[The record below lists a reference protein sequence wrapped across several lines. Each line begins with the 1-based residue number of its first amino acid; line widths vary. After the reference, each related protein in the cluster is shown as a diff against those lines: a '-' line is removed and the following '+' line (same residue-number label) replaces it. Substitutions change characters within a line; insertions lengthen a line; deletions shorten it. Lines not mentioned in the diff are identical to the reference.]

1 MLPVDATLAD
11 LLKEP
16 ERKPRLLV
24 VDDQPTNIQVLYRV
38 FADDCQVFMATSGE
52 QALHT
57 AREEAPD
64 VILLDVMMP
73 DMDGY
78 EVCRQLKQDSA
89 TRDIPILFVTAH
101 HEAQEEARGL
111 ACGAVDF
118 ITKPIHPAVVRAR
131 VHTHLTLQRQT
142 EVLKRL
148 VFIDALTHAFNRRY
162 FDERLAE
169 EWGRAQRTGR
179 PLGLILID
187 VDYFKQFNDVNGHQR
202 GDDALRQ
209 VAQALKGTILRPSD
223 VVCRYGGE
231 EFACLLPDTDLD
243 GALQVAQRMK
253 LAVRDLAIGHPAS
266 AVAEVLTIS
275 AGVAVRTPTSRGDA
289 AALLALADAQLYRAK
304 AEGRAHA
311 PWRTCASMKSMKV
324 DAARV

>member
-78 EVCRQLKQDSA
+78 EVCRQLKQDNA

-304 AEGRAHA
+304 AEGRARVCHA
-311 PWRTCASMKSMKV
+311 V
-324 DAARV
+324 LD

>member
-89 TRDIPILFVTAH
+89 TRDIPVLFVTAH

-209 VAQALKGTILRPSD
+209 VAQALKGTILRPGD

-231 EFACLLPDTDLD
+231 EFACLLPETDLD

-304 AEGRAHA
+304 AEGRARVCHA
-311 PWRTCASMKSMKV
+311 V
-324 DAARV
+324 LD

>member
-131 VHTHLTLQRQT
+131 VHTHLTLKRQT
-142 EVLKRL
+142 DVLKRL
-148 VFIDALTHAFNRRY
+148 VFIDALTHVFNRRY
-162 FDERLAE
+162 FDERLTD
-169 EWGRAQRTGR
+169 EWGRAQRTGK
-179 PLGLILID
+179 PLCLILID
-187 VDYFKQFNDVNGHQR
+187 VDFFKQFNDMNGHQR

-209 VAQALKGTILRPSD
+209 VAHALKAATLRPGD

-231 EFACLLPDTDLD
+231 EFACLLPNTDLD

-253 LAVRDLAIGHPAS
+253 LAVRELAIAHTAS
-266 AVAEVLTIS
+266 GVAEVLTIS
-275 AGVAVRTPTSRGDA
+275 AGLAVRPPASDRDA
-289 AALLALADAQLYRAK
+289 AALVALADAQLYRAK
-304 AEGRAHA
+304 AEGRARVCHA
-311 PWRTCASMKSMKV
+311 V
-324 DAARV
+324 LD

>member
-187 VDYFKQFNDVNGHQR
+187 VDFFKQFNDVNGHQR

-209 VAQALKGTILRPSD
+209 VAQALQETILRPGD

-266 AVAEVLTIS
+266 AVDQVLTIS

-304 AEGRAHA
+304 AEGRARVCHA
-311 PWRTCASMKSMKV
+311 V
-324 DAARV
+324 LD

>member
-89 TRDIPILFVTAH
+89 TRDIPVLFVTAH

-209 VAQALKGTILRPSD
+209 VAQALQETILRPGD

-304 AEGRAHA
+304 AEGRARVCHA
-311 PWRTCASMKSMKV
+311 V
-324 DAARV
+324 LD

>member
-89 TRDIPILFVTAH
+89 TRDIPVLFVTAH

-169 EWGRAQRTGR
+169 EWARAQRTGR

-209 VAQALKGTILRPSD
+209 VAQALKGTILRPGD

-304 AEGRAHA
+304 AEGRARVCHA
-311 PWRTCASMKSMKV
+311 V
-324 DAARV
+324 LD

>member
-1 MLPVDATLAD
+1 MLPVDAALAD

-209 VAQALKGTILRPSD
+209 VAQALKGTILRPGD

-304 AEGRAHA
+304 AEGRARVCHA
-311 PWRTCASMKSMKV
+311 V
-324 DAARV
+324 LD

>member
-209 VAQALKGTILRPSD
+209 VAQALKGTILRPGD

-253 LAVRDLAIGHPAS
+253 LAVRELAIGHPAS
-266 AVAEVLTIS
+266 AVDQVLTIS

-304 AEGRAHA
+304 AEGRARVCHA
-311 PWRTCASMKSMKV
+311 V
-324 DAARV
+324 LD

>member
-209 VAQALKGTILRPSD
+209 VAQALKGTILRPGD

>member
-169 EWGRAQRTGR
+169 AWGRAQRTGR

-209 VAQALKGTILRPSD
+209 VAQALKGTILRPGD

-275 AGVAVRTPTSRGDA
+275 AGVAVRTPTSGGDA

-304 AEGRAHA
+304 AEGRARVCHA
-311 PWRTCASMKSMKV
+311 V
-324 DAARV
+324 LD

>member
-89 TRDIPILFVTAH
+89 TRDIPVLFVTAH

-169 EWGRAQRTGR
+169 EWGRARRTGR

-209 VAQALKGTILRPSD
+209 VAQALKGTILRPGD

-253 LAVRDLAIGHPAS
+253 LAVRELAIGHPAS

-304 AEGRAHA
+304 AEGRARVCHA
-311 PWRTCASMKSMKV
+311 V
-324 DAARV
+324 LD

>member
-169 EWGRAQRTGR
+169 AWGRAQRTGR

-231 EFACLLPDTDLD
+231 EFACLLPDTNLD

-275 AGVAVRTPTSRGDA
+275 AGVAVRTPTSGGDA

-304 AEGRAHA
+304 AVGRARVCHA
-311 PWRTCASMKSMKV
+311 V
-324 DAARV
+324 LD

>member
-89 TRDIPILFVTAH
+89 TRDIPVLFVTAH

-209 VAQALKGTILRPSD
+209 VAQALKGTILRPGD

-266 AVAEVLTIS
+266 AVDQVLTIS

-304 AEGRAHA
+304 AEGRARVCHA
-311 PWRTCASMKSMKV
+311 V
-324 DAARV
+324 LD

>member
-78 EVCRQLKQDSA
+78 EVCRQLKQDNA

-169 EWGRAQRTGR
+169 AWGRAQRTGR

-209 VAQALKGTILRPSD
+209 VAQALKGTILRPGD

-304 AEGRAHA
+304 AEGRARVCHA
-311 PWRTCASMKSMKV
+311 V
-324 DAARV
+324 LD

>member
-202 GDDALRQ
+202 GDDALHQ
-209 VAQALKGTILRPSD
+209 VAQALKGTILRPGD

-304 AEGRAHA
+304 AEGRARVCHA
-311 PWRTCASMKSMKV
+311 V
-324 DAARV
+324 LD

>member
-89 TRDIPILFVTAH
+89 TRDIPVLFVTAH

-209 VAQALKGTILRPSD
+209 VAQALQETTLRPGD

-253 LAVRDLAIGHPAS
+253 LAVRELAIGHPAS
-266 AVAEVLTIS
+266 AVDQVLTIS

-304 AEGRAHA
+304 AEGRARVCHA
-311 PWRTCASMKSMKV
+311 V
-324 DAARV
+324 LD

>member
-169 EWGRAQRTGR
+169 EWARAQRTGR
-179 PLGLILID
+179 PLGLLLID

-275 AGVAVRTPTSRGDA
+275 AGVAVRTPTSGGDA

-304 AEGRAHA
+304 AEGRARVCHA
-311 PWRTCASMKSMKV
+311 V
-324 DAARV
+324 LD

>member
-78 EVCRQLKQDSA
+78 EVCRQLKQDNA

-169 EWGRAQRTGR
+169 AWGRAQRTGR

-275 AGVAVRTPTSRGDA
+275 AGVAVRTPTSGGDA

-304 AEGRAHA
+304 AEGRARVCHA
-311 PWRTCASMKSMKV
+311 V
-324 DAARV
+324 LD

>member
-209 VAQALKGTILRPSD
+209 VAQALKATTLRPGD

-304 AEGRAHA
+304 AEGRARVCHA
-311 PWRTCASMKSMKV
+311 V
-324 DAARV
+324 LD

>member
-131 VHTHLTLQRQT
+131 VHTHLTLKRQT

-209 VAQALKGTILRPSD
+209 VAQALKGTILRPGD

-304 AEGRAHA
+304 AEGRARVCHA
-311 PWRTCASMKSMKV
+311 V
-324 DAARV
+324 LD

>member
-209 VAQALKGTILRPSD
+209 VAQALKGTILRPGD

-266 AVAEVLTIS
+266 AVDQVLTIS
-275 AGVAVRTPTSRGDA
+275 AGVAVRTPTSGGDA

-304 AEGRAHA
+304 AEGRARVCHA
-311 PWRTCASMKSMKV
+311 V
-324 DAARV
+324 LD

>member
-118 ITKPIHPAVVRAR
+118 ITKPFNPAVVRAR

-209 VAQALKGTILRPSD
+209 VAQALKGTILRPGD

-304 AEGRAHA
+304 AEGRARVCHA
-311 PWRTCASMKSMKV
+311 V
-324 DAARV
+324 LD

>member
-209 VAQALKGTILRPSD
+209 VAQALKGTILRPGD

-266 AVAEVLTIS
+266 AVDQVLTIS

-304 AEGRAHA
+304 AEGRARVCHA
-311 PWRTCASMKSMKV
+311 V
-324 DAARV
+324 LD

>member
-64 VILLDVMMP
+64 IILLDVMMP

-89 TRDIPILFVTAH
+89 TRDIPVLFVTAH

-118 ITKPIHPAVVRAR
+118 ITTPIHPAVVRAR

-209 VAQALKGTILRPSD
+209 VAQALKATTLRPGD

-275 AGVAVRTPTSRGDA
+275 AGVAVRTPTSRDDA

-304 AEGRAHA
+304 AEGRARVCHA
-311 PWRTCASMKSMKV
+311 V
-324 DAARV
+324 LD

>member
-1 MLPVDATLAD
+1 MLPVDAALAD

-169 EWGRAQRTGR
+169 AWGRAQRTGR

-304 AEGRAHA
+304 AEGRARVCHA
-311 PWRTCASMKSMKV
+311 V
-324 DAARV
+324 LD

>member
-169 EWGRAQRTGR
+169 AWGRAQRTGR

-209 VAQALKGTILRPSD
+209 VAQALKGTILRPGD

-275 AGVAVRTPTSRGDA
+275 AGLAGRTPTSQGDA

-304 AEGRAHA
+304 AEGRARVCHA
-311 PWRTCASMKSMKV
+311 V
-324 DAARV
+324 LD

>member
-169 EWGRAQRTGR
+169 EWGRARRTGR

-187 VDYFKQFNDVNGHQR
+187 VDYFKQFNAVNGHQR

-209 VAQALKGTILRPSD
+209 VAQALKGTILRPGD

-304 AEGRAHA
+304 AEGRARVCHA
-311 PWRTCASMKSMKV
+311 V
-324 DAARV
+324 LD

>member
-169 EWGRAQRTGR
+169 AWGRAQRTGR

-275 AGVAVRTPTSRGDA
+275 AGVAVRTPTSGGDA

-304 AEGRAHA
+304 AEGRARVCHA
-311 PWRTCASMKSMKV
+311 V
-324 DAARV
+324 LD